1 MCDMYKI
8 KRSMGRTG
16 VCYDNA
22 GAESFFSTIK
32 RELINR
38 YFWNDPTILR
48 SAIYKWVE
56 TWYNRRRLH
65 TSIGMRTPN
74 EAYADY
80 LASMRAA

>member
-22 GAESFFSTIK
+22 GAESFFATIK
-32 RELINR
+32 RELIDR
-38 YFWNDPTILR
+38 YPKNLR
-48 SAIYKWVE
+48 SAIYAWVE